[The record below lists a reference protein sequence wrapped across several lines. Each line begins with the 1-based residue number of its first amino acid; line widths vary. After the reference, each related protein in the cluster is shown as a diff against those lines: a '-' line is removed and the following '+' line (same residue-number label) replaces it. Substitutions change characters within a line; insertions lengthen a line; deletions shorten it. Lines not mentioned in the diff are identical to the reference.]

1 MAVYRSAKGKT
12 INMGTLATRNEKVRA
27 VGNMSVNARGDMVDS
42 NNNIIVPATKRVQN
56 SYKNGSLEADDNFS
70 TNPIPVQ
77 KTASQLVPDE
87 LSKVPTIQEEEPDL
101 TPEEK
106 ELFEEVD
113 SEVEKVIDKKGTK

>member
-12 INMGTLATRNEKVRA
+12 INMDTLTTRNEKVRA
-27 VGNMSVNARGDMVDS
+27 VGNMRVNARGDMVDS

-56 SYKNGSLEADDNFS
+56 AYTNASFESDNNVS
-70 TNPIPVQ
+70 TNPIPAQ

-113 SEVEKVIDKKGTK
+113 SEAKEVVTKKGTK

>member
-12 INMGTLATRNEKVRA
+12 INMDTLTTRNEKVRA
-27 VGNMSVNARGDMVDS
+27 VGNMRVNARGDMVDS

-56 SYKNGSLEADDNFS
+56 AYTNASFESDNNVS
-70 TNPIPVQ
+70 TNPIPAQ

-87 LSKVPTIQEEEPDL
+87 LSKVPTIKEEEPDL

-113 SEVEKVIDKKGTK
+113 SEAKEVVTKKGTK

>member
-12 INMGTLATRNEKVRA
+12 INMDTLTTRNEKVRA
-27 VGNMSVNARGDMVDS
+27 VGNMRVNARGDMVDS
-42 NNNIIVPATKRVQN
+42 NNNIVVPATKRVQN
-56 SYKNGSLEADDNFS
+56 AYTNASFESDNNIS
-70 TNPIPVQ
+70 TNPIPAQ

-87 LSKVPTIQEEEPDL
+87 LSKVPTIKEEEPDL

-113 SEVEKVIDKKGTK
+113 SEAEEVVTKKGTK